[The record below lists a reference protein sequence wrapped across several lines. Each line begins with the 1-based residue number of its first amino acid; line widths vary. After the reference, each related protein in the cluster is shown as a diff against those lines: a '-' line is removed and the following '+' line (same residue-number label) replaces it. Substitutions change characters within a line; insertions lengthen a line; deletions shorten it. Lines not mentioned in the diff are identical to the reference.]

1 MEQIPALGRHP
12 RLKLNALEHLNLK
25 ITKLKEHH
33 TMQVILLQRI
43 GRLGQMGDVVNVK
56 DGFARNFLLPQKK
69 ALRAT
74 DANRQVF
81 EGKRAQLEAA
91 NLEHKKEAEGV
102 SSKLDGKSFVL
113 IRAAG
118 DTGQLYGSVST
129 RDIAESI
136 TTGGFTVNR
145 NQIILEKPIK
155 TLGVHALKVQLHP
168 EVVVAV
174 SLNIA
179 RSQDEA
185 DKQAKGENVSHIKDE
200 KIELETFNPDDVF
213 DEGAKPAEGDEA

>member
-1 MEQIPALGRHP
+1 
-12 RLKLNALEHLNLK
+12 
-25 ITKLKEHH
+25 
-33 TMQVILLQRI
+33 MQVILLQRI

-56 DGFARNFLLPQKK
+56 DGYARNFLLPQKK

-81 EGKRAQLEAA
+81 EGKRAQLEAI

-102 SSKLDGKSFVL
+102 STKLDGKSFVL

-129 RDIAESI
+129 RDIAEAV
-136 TTGGFTVNR
+136 TAGGFTVNR
-145 NQIILEKPIK
+145 NQIILDKPIK

-168 EVVVAV
+168 EVVVGV

-185 DKQAKGENVSHIKDE
+185 DKQAKGENVSHLKDE
-200 KIELETFNPDDVF
+200 KIELDTINPDGVF
-213 DEGAKPAEGDEA
+213 DDGAKPDAGEEE